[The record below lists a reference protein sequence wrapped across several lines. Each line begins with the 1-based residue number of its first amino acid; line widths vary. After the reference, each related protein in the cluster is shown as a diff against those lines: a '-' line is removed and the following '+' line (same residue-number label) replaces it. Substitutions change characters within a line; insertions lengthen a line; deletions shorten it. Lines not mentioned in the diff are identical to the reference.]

1 MQLFLSV
8 LFIIYLKVKFDR
20 TTPVILWLAVFFYI
34 KLVTDVYGIINYTSW
49 ITDFISRPVLMTYL
63 AAIGPSEIGM
73 ITSLLLFV
81 RSTVDNSFQPRKSL
95 LFFVPAVLSFPII
108 CLLLYHFPSSLPV
121 MFNVIK
127 ITWIASLIYMIRTAQ
142 SKPLILLL
150 ISMLIWNTLW
160 LAEVNLHSSLNIISE
175 AASWVMF
182 VISEAILAVGLSY
195 FLLQI
200 IAHPRILKFENLKN
214 ILPDSLRVDIE
225 DKLKD
230 KFAGEKLYK
239 DPGLSAVSLADALN
253 ISPSDLTLYLNRVLK
268 KNFNQYITDYRIEE
282 SKRLFNAPS
291 AAKMTIE
298 QVMLK
303 SGFNSKSVFNT
314 AFKKKTGLTPSQFRK
329 VKI

>member
-1 MQLFLSV
+1 MQSVFHFSSLVFTIICRNSQEKVLKIKSERIYLHPMIDFYWLKSFTEIMQLFLSV

-127 ITWIASLIYMIRTAQ
+127 ITWIASLI
-142 SKPLILLL
+142 
-150 ISMLIWNTLW
+150 
-160 LAEVNLHSSLNIISE
+160 
-175 AASWVMF
+175 
-182 VISEAILAVGLSY
+182 
-195 FLLQI
+195 
-200 IAHPRILKFENLKN
+200 
-214 ILPDSLRVDIE
+214 
-225 DKLKD
+225 
-230 KFAGEKLYK
+230 
-239 DPGLSAVSLADALN
+239 
-253 ISPSDLTLYLNRVLK
+253 
-268 KNFNQYITDYRIEE
+268 
-282 SKRLFNAPS
+282 
-291 AAKMTIE
+291 
-298 QVMLK
+298 
-303 SGFNSKSVFNT
+303 
-314 AFKKKTGLTPSQFRK
+314 
-329 VKI
+329 

>member
-1 MQLFLSV
+1 
-8 LFIIYLKVKFDR
+8 
-20 TTPVILWLAVFFYI
+20 
-34 KLVTDVYGIINYTSW
+34 
-49 ITDFISRPVLMTYL
+49 
-63 AAIGPSEIGM
+63 
-73 ITSLLLFV
+73 
-81 RSTVDNSFQPRKSL
+81 
-95 LFFVPAVLSFPII
+95 
-108 CLLLYHFPSSLPV
+108 
-121 MFNVIK
+121 
-127 ITWIASLIYMIRTAQ
+127 
-142 SKPLILLL
+142 
-150 ISMLIWNTLW
+150 MLIWNTLW
-160 LAEVNLHSSLNIISE
+160 IAEVNLHSSLNIISE

-268 KNFNQYITDYRIEE
+268 KNFNQYITDFRIEQ
-282 SKRLFNAPS
+282 SKRLFKAPS

-329 VKI
+329 SENLK